1 VRKVLRFLPVVAS
14 VLRMGKLMLT
24 MGVQES
30 GQGRGA
36 GRGARGAG
44 RGTRDAGRG
53 TGDGGRGGNDY
64 GRNREMRRPPPLTD
78 IVAFPFRSLR

>member
-1 VRKVLRFLPVVAS
+1 

-24 MGVQES
+24 MRVQES
-30 GQGRGA
+30 GQ
-36 GRGARGAG
+36 ARGAG
-44 RGTRDAGRG
+44 RGTRDGGRG

>member
-36 GRGARGAG
+36 GRGA
-44 RGTRDAGRG
+44 RDAGRG